1 MKIFIIQ
8 SAKLGD
14 MVCTTPVFRAVK
26 EKYPKA
32 RLIVAGN
39 AINAAVIENNT
50 DVDEYV
56 VISNSIGS
64 VYKQIQRT
72 DPDVV
77 ISMTPF
83 VEGLIAALISFR
95 KKIIFPKIIGGYS
108 PLQTLRYKILSF
120 FVTTINHTMG
130 TYAPREYLRLLEPLD
145 IVTENTKKHIYFS
158 AQSKIKVD
166 SKLAEWG
173 IEQNDVV
180 VGISPAAGNKIKQW
194 PAERFAQV
202 ADHIFEQKKAKIII
216 IGSKNDRNEV
226 QEMISHV
233 NPQTKLIDAYEEF
246 SIDELKALFGRMSLF
261 ISVDTGPIYIAE
273 ALGIPTVDIIG
284 PIDEREQPP
293 IGPRHKIVLPKDRV
307 KPELY
312 VMNARTY
319 NEKEAIRQVES
330 ISVDDVLKPIYELL

>member
-39 AINAAVIENNT
+39 TINAAVVENNT

-64 VYKQIQRT
+64 VYKQIKRT
-72 DPDVV
+72 DPDLV

-95 KKIIFPKIIGGYS
+95 KKIIFPKIVGGYS
-108 PLQTLRYKILSF
+108 PLQTLRYKILCL
-120 FVTTINHTMG
+120 FVTTIPHKMG
-130 TYAPREYLRLLEPLD
+130 TYAPREYLKLLEPLD
-145 IVTENTKKHIYFS
+145 IFTENTKKYIYFS
-158 AQSKIKVD
+158 AQSKIKAD
-166 SKLAEWG
+166 NKFAEWG
-173 IEQNDVV
+173 IQPDDVI

-194 PAERFAQV
+194 PAARFAKV
-202 ADHIFEQKKAKIII
+202 ADHIFEQKKAKVIIF
-216 IGSKNDRNEV
+216 GSKNDEKEV
-226 QEMISHV
+226 KEMISLL
-233 NPQTKLIDAYEEF
+233 NPQTKIINAYDVF
-246 SIDELKALFGRMSLF
+246 SIDELKVAISKLSLF
-261 ISVDTGPIYIAE
+261 VSVDTGPIYIAE

-284 PIDEREQPP
+284 PIDEHEQPP
-293 IGPRHKIVLPKDRV
+293 IGAQHKIVVPKDRI

-330 ISVDDVLKPIYELL
+330 ISVEDVLQSIYELL

>member
-14 MVCTTPVFRAVK
+14 MICTTPVFRAVK
-26 EKYPKA
+26 EKYPTA
-32 RLIVAGN
+32 NLIVAGN
-39 AINAAVIENNT
+39 AINAAIVENNE

-56 VISNSIGS
+56 VISNSISS
-64 VYKQIQRT
+64 VYEQIKKT

-77 ISMTPF
+77 VSMTPF

-95 KKIIFPKIIGGYS
+95 KKIIFPKIVGGYS
-108 PLQTLRYKILSF
+108 PLQTLRYRVLSF
-120 FVTTINHTMG
+120 FITTVPHRMG
-130 TYAPREYLRLLEPLD
+130 TYAPREYLKLLEPLD
-145 IVTENTKKHIYFS
+145 IFAENTKKHIYFS
-158 AQSKIKVD
+158 SQSKIKVD
-166 SKLAEWG
+166 NKLAEWG
-173 IEQNDVV
+173 IKQNDVF

-202 ADHIFEQKKAKIII
+202 ADNVFEQKKAKIVI
-216 IGSKNDRNEV
+216 IGSKNDKKEV
-226 QEMISHV
+226 QEMISRV
-233 NPQTKLIDAYEEF
+233 SPQTKVINACEEF
-246 SIDELKALFGRMSLF
+246 SIDELKALIGRMSVF

-273 ALGIPTVDIIG
+273 ALGVPTVDIIG

-293 IGPRHKIVLPKDRV
+293 IGPQHKIVLPKNRV

-319 NEKEAIRQVES
+319 NKKEATRQVES
-330 ISVDDVLKPIYELL
+330 ISVEDVLKSIYELL